1 MNPVTTQAAVDSTDV
16 STGGAEVWVTTRDG
30 VRLSV
35 KVHGPQNATYTV
47 VLLHGMC
54 LSRNSLTPQSD
65 YLHRRFGDDVRTIS
79 IDHRGHGRSGAAP
92 AATYKVDQLAR
103 DLDDVLVALNAARPL
118 IIVGHSMGGMAAIT
132 YAAQADRHVD
142 VDGLVLVATA
152 AGKIAQRGLGR
163 LLGLPAI
170 TSLMGMAEHTPAFAL
185 KQLSKPA
192 CSVMAHW
199 LGCAHDQ
206 RLTLASIA
214 AEALATTAV
223 RTIAGFL
230 ASLAVY
236 NQAVQSI
243 QARTVVL
250 SGGEDILTPVAH
262 ALDLVAGI
270 PGAEHVHV
278 PHAGHM
284 LPQEVPAV
292 VNSAICW
299 AMAVDTT
306 VAAPARERI
315 PVWSRGVPGR
325 SAVRYLI
332 GAQND
337 TDNDP
342 VSVPSRREVR
352 L

>member
-1 MNPVTTQAAVDSTDV
+1 MNPATTPDVEYTDI
-16 STGGAEVWVTTRDG
+16 TAGGTEVWVTTRDG

-35 KVHGPQNATYTV
+35 KMHGPQNATYTV
-47 VLLHGMC
+47 VLLHGLC
-54 LSRNSLTPQSD
+54 LSRNSLAPQND

-79 IDHRGHGRSGAAP
+79 IDHRGHGRSGAA
-92 AATYKVDQLAR
+92 ATDTYRIDQLAN
-103 DLDDVLVALNAARPL
+103 DLDDVLVALNATRPL
-118 IIVGHSMGGMAAIT
+118 IIVGHSMGAMAAIT
-132 YAAQADRHVD
+132 YAAQAGRHLD

-152 AGKIAQRGLGR
+152 ASKIAQRGLGR

-170 TSLMGMAEHTPAFAL
+170 ASLMGMVEHTPAFAL

-192 CSVMAHW
+192 CSAMAHW

-214 AEALATTAV
+214 AQALATTAV

-236 NQAVQSI
+236 DQAVHSI

-299 AMAVDTT
+299 AMAVDAT
-306 VAAPARERI
+306 VASPAPERV
-315 PVWSRGVPGR
+315 PVWSRGIPGR

-332 GAQND
+332 GVQND
-337 TDNDP
+337 SDSEP
-342 VSVPSRREVR
+342 LSVPSRREVR

>member
-1 MNPVTTQAAVDSTDV
+1 MNVATIQATAVPVDASAGT
-16 STGGAEVWVTTRDG
+16 EVWVTTRDG

-35 KVHGPQNATYTV
+35 KVYGPQDATHTV
-47 VLLHGMC
+47 ILLHGLC
-54 LSRNSLTPQSD
+54 LDRDCWTPHIG
-65 YLHRRFGDDVRTIS
+65 YLRRRFGPDIRI
-79 IDHRGHGRSGAAP
+79 IAPDHRGHGRSGAAP
-92 AATYKVDQLAR
+92 VGTYRVDQLAR
-103 DLDDVLVALNAARPL
+103 DLDDVLLALGATRPL
-118 IIVGHSMGGMAAIT
+118 TIVGHSMGAMTAIT
-132 YAAQADRHVD
+132 YAAQANRNVE

-163 LLGLPAI
+163 LLGLPAVTALI
-170 TSLMGMAEHTPAFAL
+170 GMVEHTPAFAL
-185 KQLSKPA
+185 KQLAKPA
-192 CSVMAHW
+192 CSAMSRW

-223 RTIAGFL
+223 RTIVGFL

-236 NQAVQSI
+236 DQAVQSI
-243 QARTVVL
+243 HARTVVL

-292 VNSAICW
+292 VNAAICW

-306 VAAPARERI
+306 VAPPARERV
-315 PVWSRGVPGR
+315 PVWSRSIPGR
-325 SAVRYLI
+325 SAMRYLI

-337 TDNDP
+337 SDP
-342 VSVPSRREVR
+342 ESSSAPSRREVR